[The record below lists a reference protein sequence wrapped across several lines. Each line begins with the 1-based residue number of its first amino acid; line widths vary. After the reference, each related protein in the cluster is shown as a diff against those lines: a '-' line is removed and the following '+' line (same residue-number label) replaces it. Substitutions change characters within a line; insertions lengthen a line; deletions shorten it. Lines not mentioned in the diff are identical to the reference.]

1 MNWLLQ
7 NARLPGESGQF
18 DLLLERGKV
27 RLLPPGSDPE
37 GVDRWNLE
45 GRLVLPGLADMH
57 VHLDKTYSD
66 FSNQSGTLRGAIE
79 SFRQTLATR
88 TEQDVYDRAERG
100 LRAAIRAGVTRMRSH
115 INLGSAE
122 DLALFSIISSLRERY
137 QAAIELQLVGMV
149 SVQLLNESPEVVS
162 EAQAAGMDLL
172 GGCPAL
178 EGAPLEAVQK
188 LVTAGS
194 DFQLPLDLH
203 IDETEDPD
211 SRTLVALAETVMNA
225 GFSLPVT
232 AGHCC
237 SLAFMSPA
245 ERAKSLTQ
253 VKQAGITMV
262 TLPMC
267 NLVLMGRE
275 IEPKPRGVAPARE
288 ILAAGIP
295 LCAGSD
301 NVHDPF
307 NPFGNY
313 DPLVAMQ
320 LTVLAGQL
328 TDQQSLASA
337 FDLVT
342 DCADP
347 HFSGGGRIADGV
359 DADLVVLDETDAIS
373 AVVNPPA
380 RLATFKSGQLIV
392 QTEKRER
399 WHV

>member
-7 NARLPGESGQF
+7 NAKLPGESKHV
-18 DLLLERGKV
+18 DLRLVQGKI
-27 RLLPPGSDPE
+27 RLLPPGSETGDANCW
-37 GVDRWNLE
+37 DLQ
-45 GRLVLPGLADMH
+45 GRVVLPGLADMH

-79 SFRQTLATR
+79 SFQQTLATR
-88 TEQDVYDRAERG
+88 TEQEIYDRAERG
-100 LRAAIRAGVTRMRSH
+100 LRAAVRAGVTRMRSH
-115 INLGSAE
+115 VNLGSAA
-122 DLALFSIISSLRERY
+122 DLALFKILSSLRDRY
-137 QAAIELQLVGMV
+137 QSALELQLAGMV
-149 SVQLLNESPEVVS
+149 SVQLLQESPEVV
-162 EAQAAGMDLL
+162 AQAQALGMDLL

-178 EGAPLEAVQK
+178 ESAPLSAVQQ
-188 LVTAGS
+188 LVAAAA

-203 IDETEDPD
+203 IDETENPD
-211 SRTLVALAETVMNA
+211 SRTLAYLADAVVTQ
-225 GFSLPVT
+225 GFALPVT

-245 ERAKSLTQ
+245 DRAQVLAQ
-253 VKQAGITMV
+253 VKAAGITLV

-275 IEPKPRGVAPARE
+275 IEPKPRGMAPARD
-288 ILAAGIP
+288 ILDAGIA

-313 DPLVAMQ
+313 DPLTAMQ

-328 TDQQSLASA
+328 TDQPSLATA

-342 DCADP
+342 DSADP
-347 HFSGGGRIADGV
+347 HFRSGGRITDGG
-359 DADLVVLDETDAIS
+359 DADLVVLDEIDPIK

-392 QTEKRER
+392 RTETLEH
-399 WHV
+399 WHL